1 MPQNSKT
8 MIRLEICANGIKSL
22 QNAMDGCAQCV
33 ELCECLEVGGVTPS
47 FGTLAK
53 AIDISFI
60 PIRVLIR
67 PRPGNYIYDE
77 EEVEMMKTDI
87 MLCKKLGFEGVVIG
101 ALNDKGELDVETVKA
116 LMGAGE
122 GLKFTFHRAIDACV
136 KPFEAVEQLIE
147 LGFDK
152 ILTSGGKP
160 TALEGVPMIA
170 EMQLRYGDKIGIMPG
185 GGINLGNVKDI
196 LNMTGAV
203 HCHASLA
210 HWVPRFNEKLY
221 PNQKD
226 ATGATMVWTESNKD
240 LIYEMEKMLNPF

>member
-1 MPQNSKT
+1 MIALHRPDGHKT
-8 MIRLEICANGIKSL
+8 ADGEQGYYLMGDVLDAAATNENGANGL
-22 QNAMDGCAQCV
+22 D
-33 ELCECLEVGGVTPS
+33 EVVH
-47 FGTLAK
+47 
-53 AIDISFI
+53 
-60 PIRVLIR
+60 RVDVGREIGPVGHGAR
-67 PRPGNYIYDE
+67 GREESTEQHQANDE
-77 EEVEMMKTDI
+77 KPHD
-87 MLCKKLGFEGVVIG
+87 
-101 ALNDKGELDVETVKA
+101 
-116 LMGAGE
+116 GAGE

-185 GGINLGNVKDI
+185 GGINLGNVKEI
-196 LNMTGAV
+196 LDMTGAV

-226 ATGATMVWTESNKD
+226 ATGATMVWTESNRD